1 MTEKT
6 YKDQE
11 FTIHPLGGDR
21 WTLRMM
27 TPRGIAGLGV
37 FKSPD
42 EAKEYAAEIGG
53 VVAEDQN

>member
-1 MTEKT
+1 M